1 MKIFKRFIGYFKLL
15 WHSLFIG
22 MRNAD
27 VMMTTNQKTHDGSG
41 FEIPDN
47 AGGGGVFKDLLE
59 EKVTQEVEELRY
71 TSYRV
76 ANESKKYRYVGNGKA
91 VKKTESQLSERHVD
105 VDESDG
111 LSIILIQ
118 DNVIIYEDVYTS
130 LKEVGVKDKKKN
142 FYDHTLKIK
151 REIFPRFQLENYI
164 KKLVLKQADGN
175 YVIDLYCSKYPS
187 QFNEKKDKAF
197 LTELKNIQSGKIR
210 NSDILDFS
218 EVSFVTNNAW
228 GIDDWNKFSFVDFE
242 YYGIIEFDGNY
253 VIRLGCQSNVFME
266 NLLDK
271 IYSESAVKKYENK
284 EARENVTLDFI
295 DYSKQQSYVVP
306 DTLNLDALE
315 NVSFSIENKDKE

>member
-1 MKIFKRFIGYFKLL
+1 MFKKIVAYVKLL

-47 AGGGGVFKDLLE
+47 AGGGGVFKDILE

-71 TSYRV
+71 TSYKV

-105 VDESDG
+105 IDESDN
-111 LSIILIQ
+111 LPIILIQ
-118 DNVIIYEDVYTS
+118 DNSVICEDVYTT
-130 LKEVGVKDKKKN
+130 LKEVGKKENKKN
-142 FYDHTLKIK
+142 FHDYNIKIK
-151 REIFPRFQLENYI
+151 RDVFPRFLIEKYV

-187 QFNEKKDKAF
+187 QFNEKKDRAF
-197 LTELKNIQSGKIR
+197 LTELKNIQSGKVR

-218 EVSFVTNNAW
+218 EISFVTSNAW
-228 GIDDWNKFSFVDFE
+228 GIDDWFKCSFIDFE
-242 YYGIIEFDGNY
+242 YYDIIEFDGNY
-253 VIRLGCQSNVFME
+253 VIRLGCQSNIFME

-271 IYSESAVKKYENK
+271 VYSESAEKKYENK
-284 EARENVTLDFI
+284 EARENAVIDFI
-295 DYSKQQSYVVP
+295 DYTKQNSYVIP
-306 DTLNLDALE
+306 EGINLDALE
-315 NVSFSIENKDKE
+315 KVTFSIEKDDEK